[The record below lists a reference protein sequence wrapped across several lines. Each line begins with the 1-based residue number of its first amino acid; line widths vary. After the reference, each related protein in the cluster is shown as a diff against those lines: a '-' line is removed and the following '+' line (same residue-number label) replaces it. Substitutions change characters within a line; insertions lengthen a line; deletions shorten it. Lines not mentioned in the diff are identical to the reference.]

1 MKDDTVRGT
10 SNRTLGVLTAGGST
24 TQIPPGATVLCRSNG
39 TETVMTIL
47 EKGYATITDSNSP
60 YAIVAGAQVF
70 ANTTANPIE
79 IDLPAS
85 PAVGDEVTVIDT
97 RGTFNSNNLTFDR
110 NGQPINSAASN
121 LVLSTAGQAVTLVY
135 VDATRGWAFKTNTA

>member
-1 MKDDTVRGT
+1 
-10 SNRTLGVLTAGGST
+10 
-24 TQIPPGATVLCRSNG
+24 
-39 TETVMTIL
+39 MTIL

-97 RGTFNSNNLTFDR
+97 R
-110 NGQPINSAASN
+110 
-121 LVLSTAGQAVTLVY
+121 
-135 VDATRGWAFKTNTA
+135 